1 MISYKLGKTSRSK
14 MACLFY
20 MRDTSFFF
28 RQQISLVQIK
38 TMCVGR
44 WKLNP
49 LKVDGITSLKYK
61 PQVTAKS
68 GG

>member
-1 MISYKLGKTSRSK
+1 

>member
-1 MISYKLGKTSRSK
+1 

-38 TMCVGR
+38 TMCVR
-44 WKLNP
+44 SVK
-49 LKVDGITSLKYK
+49 
-61 PQVTAKS
+61 AKS
-68 GG
+68 P